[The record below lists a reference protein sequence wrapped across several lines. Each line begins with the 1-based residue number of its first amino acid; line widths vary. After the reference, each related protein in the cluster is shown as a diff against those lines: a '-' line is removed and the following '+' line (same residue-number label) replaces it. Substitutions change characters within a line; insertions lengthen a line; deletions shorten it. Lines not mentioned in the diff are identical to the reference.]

1 MQSMNPALTLTSL
14 GLFFFTL
21 SIREELLFLC
31 QREEIDRDGTSNG
44 DIITHRA
51 SRGTFDFIVQFFKN
65 LCFTEDQSM
74 WEGMGGGM
82 SVW

>member
-14 GLFFFTL
+14 GLFSFFAL
-21 SIREELLFLC
+21 SIREELLILC

-44 DIITHRA
+44 DIITHGA
-51 SRGTFDFIVQFFKN
+51 SRGTSDFVVQFLKN

-74 WEGMGGGM
+74 WE
-82 SVW
+82 